1 MFFTIECYARN
12 TGVEDHIPAILYS
25 TEIES
30 VNFSVSRNLMLK
42 LINDG
47 AITTQLL
54 ELQVNGKK
62 YKAVVKDVQYNPI
75 NSLPVHIDF
84 MPVISGK
91 NQVVSVPLILQNKES
106 AAGVKRGGMLF
117 TFRRYLKLKG
127 DLTKLPRVVVYDVK
141 ELNLGDKIRIKDLNL
156 VKGFTFADKPETLVA
171 TISGKKKKIAD
182 EEATK
187 TAAAK

>member
-12 TGVEDHIPAILYS
+12 TGMEDHIPAILYS
-25 TEIES
+25 TETES
-30 VNFSVSRNLMLK
+30 VNFSVSRNVMLK

-54 ELQVNGKK
+54 ELQLNGKK
-62 YKAVVKDVQYNPI
+62 YKAVVKDVQYNAI

-84 MPVISGK
+84 MPVIPGK
-91 NQVVSVPLILQNKES
+91 SQVVSVPLVLQNKES

-117 TFRRYLKLKG
+117 TLRRYLKLKG

-141 ELNLGDKIRIKDLNL
+141 ELNLGDKIRVKDLNL
-156 VKGFTFADKPETLVA
+156 VKGFTFAD
-171 TISGKKKKIAD
+171 
-182 EEATK
+182 
-187 TAAAK
+187 